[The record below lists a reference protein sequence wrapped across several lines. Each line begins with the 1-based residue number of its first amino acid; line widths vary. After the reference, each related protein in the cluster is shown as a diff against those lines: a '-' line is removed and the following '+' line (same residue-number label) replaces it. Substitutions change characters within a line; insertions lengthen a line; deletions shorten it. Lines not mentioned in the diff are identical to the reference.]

1 MFKLG
6 CSCHGTNE
14 DYCGR
19 GLCLPK
25 SIQWLKPRQL
35 PEGMLTARDRA
46 SEALKQAA
54 WSRGMALCRPD
65 SDKLPRAALGGS
77 REG

>member
-6 CSCHGTNE
+6 CSCHRTNE
-14 DYCGR
+14 DYCGH

-25 SIQWLKPRQL
+25 SIQWLKPQQL
-35 PEGMLTARDRA
+35 PEGMLTDRDRA

-65 SDKLPRAALGGS
+65 SDKLPPAALEGS